1 MIQSRKIFLLYR
13 REDVMT
19 INQNSFI
26 AGEMISR
33 KQMLEMGM
41 PIGSPHLPPFN
52 RREMPFAPLTAAFAG
67 VAAATTVATTALAVV
82 NAVAVVA
89 MYAGAAM
96 TITGMITGDKSLMK
110 MGAIVGL
117 AGGVGSL
124 AAGGIA
130 SLAAGG
136 EFAMGTAGIQSA
148 NAANAAATAS
158 QAAASNIAAGVG
170 SSALGNVGAVTN
182 PATAGM
188 ANAGATTGLHGA
200 GGNLAQGMIGKT
212 GIITNTG
219 NMVAGT
225 GTGTL
230 GNIGNQFAS
239 GMLQPNFS
247 GVGVEALGSSSTIGN
262 ITGQVAGQSAAAS
275 GGFFG
280 KLMDSMTPKDWIIA
294 GGTAVATGAKAVS
307 ANQANAT
314 AQQKY
319 EYDRAV
325 KNRQIANLND
335 VPTLSNG
342 SLSNSS
348 LLNVKKDLSV
358 AV

>member
-1 MIQSRKIFLLYR
+1 MIQSRKILSSYR

-19 INQNSFI
+19 IRQNSFI

-33 KQMLEMGM
+33 KQMDQMGL
-41 PIGSPHLPPFN
+41 PIGNPHLPPFN

-67 VAAATTVATTALAVV
+67 VAAASGVMATTLAVV

-96 TITGMITGDKSLMK
+96 TITGMVTGDKSLMK

-148 NAANAAATAS
+148 NAANAAANASTGAIGSIGAQAGNILPVAKDVIPAAGGNIATQAGGATANLSNISTNVMNPNFASVGQVANQSTGMLANQIGANAINPAFSQVGS
-158 QAAASNIAAGVG
+158 QAAGTL
-170 SSALGNVGAVTN
+170 SS
-182 PATAGM
+182 TA
-188 ANAGATTGLHGA
+188 
-200 GGNLAQGMIGKT
+200 AQGS
-212 GIITNTG
+212 
-219 NMVAGT
+219 
-225 GTGTL
+225 
-230 GNIGNQFAS
+230 Q
-239 GMLQPNFS
+239 
-247 GVGVEALGSSSTIGN
+247 
-262 ITGQVAGQSAAAS
+262 
-275 GGFFG
+275 GFFG

-294 GGTAVATGAKAVS
+294 GGTAVSTGAKAVAS
-307 ANQANAT
+307 NQANAT

-325 KNRQIANLND
+325 KNKQIANLND

-348 LLNVKKDLSV
+348 LFNVKKDLSV

>member
-1 MIQSRKIFLLYR
+1 
-13 REDVMT
+13 MT
-19 INQNSFI
+19 IRQNSFI
-26 AGEMISR
+26 AGEMFSR
-33 KQMLEMGM
+33 KQMDQMGL
-41 PIGSPHLPPFN
+41 PIGNPQLPPFN
-52 RREMPFAPLTAAFAG
+52 RREMPFAALTAAFAG
-67 VAAATTVATTALAVV
+67 VAAASGVMATTLAVV

-148 NAANAAATAS
+148 NAANAAA
-158 QAAASNIAAGVG
+158 QNAANIAANGVASTVG
-170 SSALGNVGAVTN
+170 STASNTLNNFTGQAARDAALNTANMSPIAQAPVNQISSALGQTGG
-182 PATAGM
+182 GM
-188 ANAGATTGLHGA
+188 LPQSGL
-200 GGNLAQGMIGKT
+200 IGKT
-212 GIITNTG
+212 AAGELLTSTQALNAGGSGAALANNSTG
-219 NMVAGT
+219 Y
-225 GTGTL
+225 
-230 GNIGNQFAS
+230 
-239 GMLQPNFS
+239 
-247 GVGVEALGSSSTIGN
+247 
-262 ITGQVAGQSAAAS
+262 
-275 GGFFG
+275 FG

-294 GGTAVATGAKAVS
+294 GGTAVSTGAKAVAS
-307 ANQANAT
+307 NSANAT

-319 EYDRAV
+319 EYDRAL
-325 KNRQIANLND
+325 KKQQIANLND
-335 VPTLSNG
+335 VPTLANG
-342 SLSNSS
+342 TLANSG

>member
-1 MIQSRKIFLLYR
+1 
-13 REDVMT
+13 
-19 INQNSFI
+19 
-26 AGEMISR
+26 MISR

-41 PIGSPHLPPFN
+41 PIGNPHLPPFN
-52 RREMPFAPLTAAFAG
+52 RKEMPFAPLTAAFAG
-67 VAAATTVATTALAVV
+67 VAAASGVMATTLAVV

-136 EFAMGTAGIQSA
+136 EFAMGTAGINSM
-148 NAANAAATAS
+148 NAANAAAANVGNIAANGLATGATLSTATGQAAGNAANLTANMS
-158 QAAASNIAAGVG
+158 PVVNSAGTTANQAINGLVGGTQAGGVAAASPLIG
-170 SSALGNVGAVTN
+170 S
-182 PATAGM
+182 
-188 ANAGATTGLHGA
+188 
-200 GGNLAQGMIGKT
+200 
-212 GIITNTG
+212 
-219 NMVAGT
+219 T
-225 GTGTL
+225 GTGL
-230 GNIGNQFAS
+230 
-239 GMLQPNFS
+239 L
-247 GVGVEALGSSSTIGN
+247 SSSQALATGGTTAMQAAQTASAGN
-262 ITGQVAGQSAAAS
+262 AGS
-275 GGFFG
+275 GFFG
-280 KLMDSMTPKDWIIA
+280 KLMADMTPKDWIIA
-294 GGTAVATGAKAVS
+294 GGTAVSTGAKAVAS
-307 ANQANAT
+307 NQANAT

-325 KNRQIANLND
+325 KNKQIANLND

>member
-1 MIQSRKIFLLYR
+1 
-13 REDVMT
+13 MT

-67 VAAATTVATTALAVV
+67 VAAASGVMATTLAVV

-96 TITGMITGDKSLMK
+96 TITGMVTGDKSLMK

-148 NAANAAATAS
+148 NAANAAANASTGAIGSIGAQAGNILPVAKDVIPAAGGNIATQAGGATANLSNISTNVMNPNFASVGQVATNQSTGMLANQIGANAINPAFSQVGS
-158 QAAASNIAAGVG
+158 QAAGTL
-170 SSALGNVGAVTN
+170 SS
-182 PATAGM
+182 TA
-188 ANAGATTGLHGA
+188 
-200 GGNLAQGMIGKT
+200 AQGT
-212 GIITNTG
+212 
-219 NMVAGT
+219 
-225 GTGTL
+225 
-230 GNIGNQFAS
+230 Q
-239 GMLQPNFS
+239 
-247 GVGVEALGSSSTIGN
+247 
-262 ITGQVAGQSAAAS
+262 
-275 GGFFG
+275 GFFG
-280 KLMDSMTPKDWIIA
+280 KLMADMTPKDWIIA
-294 GGTAVATGAKAVS
+294 GGTAVATGAKAVAS
-307 ANQANAT
+307 NQANAT

>member
-1 MIQSRKIFLLYR
+1 
-13 REDVMT
+13 
-19 INQNSFI
+19 
-26 AGEMISR
+26 
-33 KQMLEMGM
+33 MLEMGM

-67 VAAATTVATTALAVV
+67 VAAASGVMATTLAVV

-96 TITGMITGDKSLMK
+96 TITGMVTGDKSLMK

-148 NAANAAATAS
+148 NAANAAANASTGAIGSIGAQAGNILPVAKDVIPAAGGNIATQAGGATANLSNISTNVMNPNFASVGQVATNQSTGMLANQIGANAINPAFSQVGS
-158 QAAASNIAAGVG
+158 QAAGTL
-170 SSALGNVGAVTN
+170 SS
-182 PATAGM
+182 TA
-188 ANAGATTGLHGA
+188 
-200 GGNLAQGMIGKT
+200 AQGT
-212 GIITNTG
+212 
-219 NMVAGT
+219 
-225 GTGTL
+225 
-230 GNIGNQFAS
+230 Q
-239 GMLQPNFS
+239 
-247 GVGVEALGSSSTIGN
+247 
-262 ITGQVAGQSAAAS
+262 
-275 GGFFG
+275 GFFG
-280 KLMDSMTPKDWIIA
+280 KLMADMTPKDWIIA
-294 GGTAVATGAKAVS
+294 GGTAVATGAKAVAS
-307 ANQANAT
+307 NQANAT

>member
-1 MIQSRKIFLLYR
+1 
-13 REDVMT
+13 MT
-19 INQNSFI
+19 IRQNSFI

-33 KQMLEMGM
+33 RQMLEMGM
-41 PIGSPHLPPFN
+41 PIGNPHLPPFN
-52 RREMPFAPLTAAFAG
+52 RREMPFAALTAAFAG
-67 VAAATTVATTALAVV
+67 VAAASGVMATTLAVV

-148 NAANAAATAS
+148 NAANAAAQNTA
-158 QAAASNIAAGVG
+158 NIAANGVASTVSTTNTALNNFTG
-170 SSALGNVGAVTN
+170 QAAREAALNTANMSPIAQAPVNQLSATLGQTGG
-182 PATAGM
+182 GM
-188 ANAGATTGLHGA
+188 LPQSGL
-200 GGNLAQGMIGKT
+200 IGKT
-212 GIITNTG
+212 VTG
-219 NMVAGT
+219 DLLTSTQALNAG
-225 GTGTL
+225 G
-230 GNIGNQFAS
+230 S
-239 GMLQPNFS
+239 GA
-247 GVGVEALGSSSTIGN
+247 ALANNST
-262 ITGQVAGQSAAAS
+262 
-275 GGFFG
+275 GFFG

-294 GGTAVATGAKAVS
+294 GGTAVATGAKAVAS
-307 ANQANAT
+307 NQANAT